1 MQNSKVLSFLL
12 LFLPFAFLFL
22 PLKASAQGT
31 SLGVYPPIF
40 QIDAIAPANI
50 QAPLSIQNSGDT
62 PLSLSISLRPFK
74 ASDQEDGQIKHINE
88 NEANFADPFI
98 LQRTQILEDGA
109 PITNVSL
116 SPKQKKE
123 LILSIQLPKDEPPGD
138 YYFSIL
144 FIGSPTNPS
153 EINSSQTVAGIASNV
168 LLSVGPKAKIEATIQ
183 EFSGPAIA
191 NAGPIEL
198 TLRVKNKNDF
208 FITPFGDII
217 IKNVFG
223 HTVGRIDFPKTNVLA
238 KTVRSFP
245 AKWQEKYPLGI
256 YKASLTLSMSDEGP
270 VVKRDIFFLALP
282 TNVLLVAILSL
293 FVLSYITIRVKSKI

>member
-1 MQNSKVLSFLL
+1 MHNSKVLNFLL
-12 LFLPFAFLFL
+12 LILPFAFLLL

-40 QIDAIAPANI
+40 QIDATAPANI
-50 QAPLSIQNSGDT
+50 QAPLSIQNPGDT
-62 PLSLSISLRPFK
+62 PLSLSVSLRPFK
-74 ASDQEDGQIKHINE
+74 ASDQEDGQIKHISE
-88 NEANFADPFI
+88 DEANFADPFI
-98 LQRTQILEDGA
+98 LQRIQILENGT

-123 LILSIQLPKDEPPGD
+123 LVLSIQLPKDEPPGD

-144 FIGSPTNPS
+144 FIGSPTNSS

-183 EFSGPAIA
+183 EFSGPAFV
-191 NAGPIEL
+191 NEGPTQL
-198 TLRVKNKNDF
+198 TVRIKNKNDF

-217 IKNVFG
+217 IKNIFG
-223 HTVGRIDFPKTNVLA
+223 QTVGRIDLPKTNILA
-238 KTVRSFP
+238 KTVRGFP
-245 AKWQEKYPLGI
+245 AKWEEKYPLGI
-256 YKASLTLSMSDEGP
+256 YKASLTLSMSEEGP

-282 TNVLLVAILSL
+282 TNALLVAILL
-293 FVLSYITIRVKSKI
+293 FFVLSYITIRVKSKI